1 MEWWLHRCLVNG
13 FFSCLLLFLRDCLG
27 TPEWRFTWFP
37 KSSHILPVLL
47 RFFVGTLWET
57 YGNGF
62 PSFEFESLE
71 FPPLLCKYVH
81 SARPF
86 QVPNLVPK
94 PFPKHLPSMYQPGPC
109 LGWAPSSIPSWLK
122 SLEASGSLAAAVHWQ
137 KVSHFR
143 LGNGSSTSHVKGL
156 FDLSRSHH
164 VCEDVQWGK
173 AGWTPGPE
181 HVSSHVPIH
190 NYRCSTCRLPF
201 FVQALSLPWNC
212 HLMVT
217 ITNPTISIHIP

>member
-1 MEWWLHRCLVNG
+1 MTSQMLSKWVLFMFAAFPTWL
-13 FFSCLLLFLRDCLG
+13 SW

-173 AGWTPGPE
+173 AGWPLAQSMFHPM
-181 HVSSHVPIH
+181 
-190 NYRCSTCRLPF
+190 CQSTTTAAPLADYLF
-201 FVQALSLPWNC
+201 LSRRFRF
-212 HLMVT
+212 HEIVT
-217 ITNPTISIHIP
+217 